1 MRRLFN
7 GRRLRTLATGTP
19 RCDCASYCTCKPEL
33 LVEGASAGTADLV
46 CSDLPS
52 GKHMPVIDLDVPC
65 SLVESGT
72 PGHYHLYIDV
82 EMTQGQLF
90 GLLSALA
97 LAGVVEDGYV
107 IASQKRGYSAV
118 RVPWKPKGVLA

>member
-1 MRRLFN
+1 MCS
-7 GRRLRTLATGTP
+7 T
-19 RCDCASYCTCKPEL
+19 YCTCKQPL
-33 LVEGASAGTADLV
+33 AEGRGVGDADLV
-46 CSDLPS
+46 CSDLNGS
-52 GKHMPVIDLDVPC
+52 DKHMPVIDLDVPC

-82 EMTQGQLF
+82 EMSQGQLF
-90 GLLSALA
+90 GLLSAMA
-97 LAGVVEDGYV
+97 LAGIVEDGYV